1 MINCKLPI
9 VKDRVVKERSEQ
21 RIQWLNEQKQKGEKT
36 EAELIK
42 EWPEMKNG
50 EELYKYYMSK
60 HSG

>member
-1 MINCKLPI
+1 MINCKLPYL
-9 VKDRVVKERSEQ
+9 KDRVVKERSEE
-21 RIQWLNEQKQKGEKT
+21 RIQWLKEQKEKGEKT

-50 EELYKYYMSK
+50 DDLYKHYAMK